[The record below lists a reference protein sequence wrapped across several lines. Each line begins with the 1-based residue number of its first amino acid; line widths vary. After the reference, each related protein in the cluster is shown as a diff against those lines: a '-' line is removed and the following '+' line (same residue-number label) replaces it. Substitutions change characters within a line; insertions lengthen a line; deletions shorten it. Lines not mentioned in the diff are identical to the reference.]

1 VAEGWA
7 SIRTLGVRADAR
19 RQGVGEALARECLRR
34 AGEGTAKAIGLHTAS
49 HMPAATRLY
58 ERLGFAARPSST
70 SRSARCSPADRCRR
84 ATAGRRR
91 HTDSTSRGSDMTKQC
106 VLVQAGDEAEGRT
119 GVTYAAGISAT
130 SAGASGLCLQLAS
143 LPPGARARAHQHDE
157 HESAAYVIKG
167 EMVLWFGQ
175 RLEHKLVARPG
186 DFIYIPGGLPHL
198 VVNGSDSE
206 PAVAVLARTDPNE
219 QEDVT
224 ALPELDAP
232 PHLATA
238 SPR

>member
-1 VAEGWA
+1 
-7 SIRTLGVRADAR
+7 
-19 RQGVGEALARECLRR
+19 
-34 AGEGTAKAIGLHTAS
+34 
-49 HMPAATRLY
+49 
-58 ERLGFAARPSST
+58 
-70 SRSARCSPADRCRR
+70 
-84 ATAGRRR
+84 
-91 HTDSTSRGSDMTKQC
+91 MTKQC
-106 VLVQAGDEAEGRT
+106 VLVQAGDAAEGRT

-143 LPPGARARAHQHDE
+143 LSPGARARAHQHDE
-157 HESAAYVIKG
+157 HESAAYLIEG

-175 RLEHKLVARPG
+175 RLEHRVVARAG
-186 DFIYIPGGLPHL
+186 DFIYIPNGVPHL
-198 VVNGSDSE
+198 VINGSDSE

>member
-1 VAEGWA
+1 
-7 SIRTLGVRADAR
+7 
-19 RQGVGEALARECLRR
+19 
-34 AGEGTAKAIGLHTAS
+34 
-49 HMPAATRLY
+49 
-58 ERLGFAARPSST
+58 
-70 SRSARCSPADRCRR
+70 
-84 ATAGRRR
+84 
-91 HTDSTSRGSDMTKQC
+91 MTKRC
-106 VLVQAGDEAEGRT
+106 VLVQAGDAAEGRT

-157 HESAAYVIKG
+157 HESAAYVIEG

-175 RLEHKLVARPG
+175 RLEHRVVARAG
-186 DFIYIPGGLPHL
+186 DFIYIPNGVPHL
-198 VVNGSDSE
+198 VINGSDSE
-206 PAVAVLARTDPNE
+206 RAVAVLARTDPNE

-238 SPR
+238 SP